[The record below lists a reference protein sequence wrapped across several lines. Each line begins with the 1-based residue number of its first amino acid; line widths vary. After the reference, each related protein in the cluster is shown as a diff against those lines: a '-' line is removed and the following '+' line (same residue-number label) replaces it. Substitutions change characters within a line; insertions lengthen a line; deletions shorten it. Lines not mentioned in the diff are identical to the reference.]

1 MNKSAFCGI
10 IILVISINSGISQ
23 SSEISRNKNI
33 LKCMEIIGFD
43 INKYV
48 QADVVLERS
57 HKIIDVKSG
66 YYEINIDFGKELK
79 LFQVAKGGFK

>member
-1 MNKSAFCGI
+1 
-10 IILVISINSGISQ
+10 
-23 SSEISRNKNI
+23 
-33 LKCMEIIGFD
+33 MEIIGFD

-79 LFQVAKGGFK
+79 LCQVAKGGFK